1 MCSQHSCCKR
11 LDLLTFKAMTK
22 SKTKLLTIERN
33 FSIERSV
40 VEKAAKELFAKMGI
54 EYDNKRKPTKIG
66 KTIA

>member
-1 MCSQHSCCKR
+1 
-11 LDLLTFKAMTK
+11 MTK